1 MPYSSKALVAA
12 AIVCLSASHA
22 AAQTAVADTRLNVR
36 SGPGPAFGIVT
47 VMPPGSKLSIVKC
60 TDEWCRIRVGW
71 REGYVSR
78 ALLKLGTDSFASAAP
93 PAAAAEPATPHVAP
107 SPTGPHVWQWRDS
120 AWRDTHWRDL
130 EWHNR
135 LNR

>member
-47 VMPPGSKLSIVKC
+47 VILGGSGALLL
-60 TDEWCRIRVGW
+60 
-71 REGYVSR
+71 YLLFAR
-78 ALLKLGTDSFASAAP
+78 ALKITELTELLSGLRT
-93 PAAAAEPATPHVAP
+93 
-107 SPTGPHVWQWRDS
+107 
-120 AWRDTHWRDL
+120 
-130 EWHNR
+130 R
-135 LNR
+135 LRR